1 MFSQF
6 VVTLTF
12 SVFAGPRLFSLQDL
26 DFYCRELFEL
36 LCVLLRS
43 NYYSI
48 VHWYGQFRLYHFRRL
63 GCFVRRHDVGP
74 AHWEKRH
81 IRLQTFHL
89 RNCISIARMVNSDT
103 FDSNNVACFPI
114 LLWMED
120 LSGLSEL
127 VQIVRGYDVNRD
139 VSEFELVPRLHRLHF
154 FDFESGQFFLDC
166 WNGYDGRVLV
176 DDLLD
181 VIH

>member
-12 SVFAGPRLFSLQDL
+12 SVFAGPRLFRIQDL
-26 DFYCRELFEL
+26 DFYCRELLDL
-36 LCVLLRS
+36 LCVLFRS

-48 VHWYGQFRLYHFRRL
+48 VHWYCQFRLYHFRRL
-63 GCFVRRHDVGP
+63 GCFVRSHDVGP

-81 IRLQTFHL
+81 IRPQTFHP
-89 RNCISIARMVNSDT
+89 RNCISIARMVPSAA
-103 FDSNNVACFPI
+103 FDSNDVACFSI

-127 VQIVRGYDVNRD
+127 VQIVGGEHVNLE
-139 VSEFELVPRLHRLHF
+139 V
-154 FDFESGQFFLDC
+154 
-166 WNGYDGRVLV
+166 
-176 DDLLD
+176 
-181 VIH
+181 